1 MKARRSSS
9 LRSRH
14 SVAIEQQFDYFL
26 DGDEFW
32 KLLGEYAAHALDK
45 PCWLV
50 VIAIDKASKIE
61 KRYGKEN
68 AAKLFKWTA
77 LAVDFRIKRR
87 DVIGFISPRH
97 LCILFYE
104 ENLQKT
110 EDVLRIIDRLTLGI
124 AQDQVKKKNLAWPM
138 KQSKFDI
145 FYKDWEGFL
154 VDIGIGNERIWWA
167 RDRKMPSMDATLG
180 FSKQPNFLDLKRELR
195 LLDRRIT
202 VSIGFSRLHEGET
215 AESWLGRSMNASKLA
230 SKKQK
235 GNTVEVA
242 PEDGKIERKG
252 KKRPR
257 N

>member
-1 MKARRSSS
+1 MP
-9 LRSRH
+9 
-14 SVAIEQQFDYFL
+14 IGQQFDHFL
-26 DGDEFW
+26 DGNELW
-32 KLLGEYAAHALDK
+32 KLLSEYTAHSLDK

-50 VIAIDKASKIE
+50 IIAIDKAAKVE
-61 KRYGKEN
+61 KRYGKTN

-87 DVIGFISPRH
+87 DVIGFITPKH
-97 LCILFYE
+97 LCILLYE
-104 ENLQKT
+104 ENLQKA
-110 EDVLRIIDRLTLGI
+110 EDVLRITDRLTLGI
-124 AQDQVKKKNLAWPM
+124 AQDQIKQKSLAWPM

-154 VDIGIGNERIWWA
+154 VDIGNSHERIWWA

-180 FSKQPNFLDLKRELR
+180 FSKQSNFLDLKRELR

-202 VSIGFSRLHEGET
+202 VSIGLSRLHEGEA
-215 AESWLGRSMNASKLA
+215 AESWLERSMTASRLA
-230 SKKQK
+230 SKRKK
-235 GNTVEVA
+235 GNTIAIA